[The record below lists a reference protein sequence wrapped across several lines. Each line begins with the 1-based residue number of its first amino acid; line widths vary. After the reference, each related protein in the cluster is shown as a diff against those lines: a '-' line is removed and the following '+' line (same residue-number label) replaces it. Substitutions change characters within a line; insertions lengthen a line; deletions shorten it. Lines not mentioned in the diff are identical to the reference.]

1 MSHPERLGASGGG
14 QVSTIAEPPHMN
26 GNPPLAEFAARHGL
40 KQSAA
45 RPPIGVY
52 IRQLWQR
59 RHFIWAF
66 ASAKS
71 VAMYTESRLGQLW
84 QVLTPLLNALVYY
97 LIFGLLLGRHKDV
110 THYIPWL
117 VIGIF
122 FFYFTQRSVT
132 SGAKSVQTSMS
143 LIRALHFPRATL
155 PFSYT
160 IVELQQLFAAM
171 AVLVVIMFGF
181 REWPTWEWALIIP
194 ILLLQ
199 LMFNIGVSL
208 VVARIGAFV
217 PDLSQLLPFILRT
230 WLYFSGIMF
239 STYALAAQV
248 PGWVLKVMAAN
259 PGSVYVELARRAL
272 MGSYRKDLHRMQTNF
287 YNQCH
292 AQTFTPTRAHKAVN
306 ACKEYAALASTNHM
320 IWFYALGWAVVA
332 FVVGFWYFHRAEER
346 YGRG

>member
-14 QVSTIAEPPHMN
+14 QVSAVAEPPQLN
-26 GNPPLAEFAARHGL
+26 GNHSLAEFATGHGL

-45 RPPIGVY
+45 RPPMGLY

-71 VAMYTESRLGQLW
+71 VSMYTESRLGQLW

-97 LIFGLLLGRHKDV
+97 LIFGLLLGRSGDV
-110 THYIPWL
+110 TKYIPFL
-117 VIGIF
+117 VIGVF

-132 SGAKSVQTSMS
+132 SGAKSVQTNMS

-155 PFSYT
+155 PFSFT

-171 AVLVVIMFGF
+171 TVLVVIMLGFG
-181 REWPTWEWALIIP
+181 EYPALHWALIIP

-199 LMFNIGVSL
+199 LMFNIGASL

-239 STYALAAQV
+239 SMYALATKV
-248 PGWVLKVMAAN
+248 PLWFMRIMEAN
-259 PGSVYVELARRAL
+259 PGSVYVELARRSL
-272 MGSYRKDLHRMQTNF
+272 MSSYRTDLTHMQAKF
-287 YNQCH
+287 QAQCQ
-292 AQTFTPTRAHKAVN
+292 ASGTTPKEITDAAK
-306 ACKEYAALASTNHM
+306 ACKEHAELVTTNHT
-320 IWFYALGWAVVA
+320 IWIYAIGWAIVA
-332 FVVGFWYFHRAEER
+332 FILGFWYFYRAEER